1 MKLGATATVLALL
14 LTGCVDEP
22 SPKEAEKAA
31 AAIEKDAERDAVKER
46 KLSIEEAA
54 EEATK
59 LIEADAKAEAN
70 EAVAERPSNNPE

>member
-1 MKLGATATVLALL
+1 MRLSSTTVALALL
-14 LTGCVDEP
+14 LAGCVDEP

-31 AAIEKDAERDAVKER
+31 AAIENDAEQDAVSER

-59 LIEADAKAEAN
+59 LIEADAKAEAD
-70 EAVAERPSNNPE
+70 EAVAEKPVANPQ